1 MKASIGSAVF
11 ETERA
16 LEAIEQHNPRV
27 NAILTVDAGAALKQA
42 RAADRAAEA
51 GDWLGLLHGLPT
63 TVKDCLNVAGYRT
76 TFGSRAFRDNVA
88 QDDSEAVRRFV
99 AAGSVIV
106 GKTNLSEFCYGL
118 TNENPHYGNCRN
130 PWDLDRIPGGSSG
143 GSAASV
149 AAGMCRISWGSDT
162 GGSVRVPA
170 ALCGVVGLRP
180 TIGRVPNTGALEA
193 SAQFDVIGPMAYAV
207 SDVAR
212 AFAAVAG
219 YDPADHQSVDQPVP
233 NFLPAL
239 RDGLSGVRIG
249 LPRRFFFE
257 DCQSE
262 VEARALAAGSALE
275 RAGAHLVDVDVPNAE
290 DAQAHTMSSI
300 ILADMAD
307 AHRGRMEEQP
317 DTIGPEVL
325 RRLRLGVPIKGM
337 DYARSLRWL
346 LKWKVCW
353 RRLFDTV
360 DLILTPTTPRTAP
373 GLVDAADMIAA
384 SQIMSRNTFGVGTVG
399 LPAISLPCGF
409 DGQGLPIGVQLAAKW
424 LDEPLLLRAGV
435 AYQAQ
440 TEFHRS
446 RPRF

>member
-1 MKASIGSAVF
+1 MKASIGSSVF

-63 TVKDCLNVAGYRT
+63 TVKDCLDVAGCRT
-76 TFGSRAFRDNVA
+76 TFGSGAFRDNIA
-88 QDDSEAVRRFV
+88 LDDSEAVRRFV
-99 AAGSVIV
+99 ETGSVIV

-118 TNENPHYGNCRN
+118 TNENAHYGNCRN
-130 PWDLDRIPGGSSG
+130 PWNLDCIPGGSSG

-170 ALCGVVGLRP
+170 ALCGLVGLRP
-180 TIGRVPNTGALEA
+180 TIGRVPNAGALEA
-193 SAQFDVIGPMAYAV
+193 SAQFDVIGPMAYSV
-207 SDVAR
+207 TDVAR

-219 YDPADHQSVDQPVP
+219 YDPADYLSVDQPVP

-239 RDGLSGVRIG
+239 RDGISGARIG

-262 VEARALAAGSALE
+262 VEACVLAAASALE
-275 RAGAHLVDVDVPNAE
+275 RAGACLVDVDVENAE
-290 DAQAHTMSSI
+290 EAQAHTMSSI
-300 ILADMAD
+300 IIADMAD
-307 AHRGRMEEQP
+307 MHRGRMSEQP
-317 DTIGPEVL
+317 ETLGPEVL
-325 RRLRLGVPIKGM
+325 RRLRLGVPSKAM
-337 DYARSLRWL
+337 DYAGSLRWL

-353 RRLFDTV
+353 RRLFDKV

-373 GLVDAADMIAA
+373 RLVDAADMIAA
-384 SQIMSRNTFGVGTVG
+384 SQILSRNTFGVGAVG

-409 DGQGLPIGVQLAAKW
+409 DGLGMPIGVQLAAKW
-424 LDEPLLLRAGV
+424 FDEPLLFRAGV

-446 RPRF
+446 RPRL